1 MRTAGAVDTIG
12 SEAALDDVTA
22 PVSRY
27 HCPRCLCRERV
38 ARLRSEPTRLEQAR
52 RRRADFSSDVGKFEE
67 LIASLSAAVSREA
80 SRAEARAGDAEEQGR
95 RLGELREENAALE
108 KRVATQAR
116 GGGVTGGG

>member
-1 MRTAGAVDTIG
+1 M
-12 SEAALDDVTA
+12 
-22 PVSRY
+22 
-27 HCPRCLCRERV
+27 